1 MIGGLFS
8 KAFSWLGAQLFI
20 GLLWLLHFLPLP
32 LLAALGRGLGGLL
45 WVLARSR
52 RRIALRNLE
61 LCFPELDGARR
72 EALARE
78 HFAWLGRSFLERG
91 LLWFASPARLQRLMR
106 IKGNIKLAEETEQP
120 IMWLLPH
127 FVGLEWVGP
136 ALMLNQK
143 RPGVDVYQRQS
154 NAVLDA
160 RMLAGR
166 ARFGQTAF
174 VDRHDGIR
182 PVLRLIKQGYA
193 FLNAPDMDFG
203 EKDSAF
209 VPFFGVPACT
219 LLAPAR
225 MARSV
230 NMRVQPLVVTM
241 LPGGQGYEVEAC
253 EALDGY
259 PSDDPLADARLLN
272 AWLEARI
279 RQHPAQYL
287 WVHKRFKTRPAGE
300 ASLYQCRGR

>member
-1 MIGGLFS
+1 MSARL
-8 KAFSWLGAQLFI
+8 LI
-20 GLLWLLHFLPLP
+20 GLLWLLHFLPLG
-32 LLAALGRGLGGLL
+32 LLAALGRGLGRLL
-45 WVLARSR
+45 WWLAASR
-52 RRIALRNLE
+52 RRIALKNLE
-61 LCFPELDGARR
+61 LCFPELAAAER

-78 HFAWLGRSFLERG
+78 HFAMVGRSLLERG
-91 LLWFASPARLQRLMR
+91 LLWFASPERLQRLIR
-106 IKGNIKLAEETEQP
+106 IKGNIRLAEQTP
-120 IMWLLPH
+120 GAMMWLLPH

-143 RPGVDVYQRQS
+143 RPGVDVYQPQS

-160 RMLAGR
+160 RILAGR
-166 ARFGQTAF
+166 SRFGTTAF

-193 FLNAPDMDFG
+193 FLNAPDLDHG

-225 MARSV
+225 MAASQGMV
-230 NMRVQPLVVTM
+230 VQPLVVTM

-253 EALDGY
+253 EPIPGY
-259 PSDDPLADARLLN
+259 PSEDPLADAHTVN
-272 AWLEARI
+272 AWLEARV
-279 RQHPAQYL
+279 RRHPAQYF

-300 ASLYQCRGR
+300 PPVY

>member
-1 MIGGLFS
+1 MSARL
-8 KAFSWLGAQLFI
+8 LI
-20 GLLWLLHFLPLP
+20 GLLWLLHFLPLG
-32 LLAALGRGLGGLL
+32 LLAALGRGLGRLL
-45 WVLARSR
+45 WWLAGSR
-52 RRIALRNLE
+52 RRIALKNLE
-61 LCFPELDGARR
+61 LCFPELAAAER

-78 HFAWLGRSFLERG
+78 HFAMVGRSLLERG
-91 LLWFASPARLQRLMR
+91 LLWFASPERLQRLIR
-106 IKGNIKLAEETEQP
+106 IKGNIRLAEQTP
-120 IMWLLPH
+120 GAMMWLLPH

-143 RPGVDVYQRQS
+143 RPGVDVYQPQS

-160 RMLAGR
+160 RILAGR
-166 ARFGQTAF
+166 SRFGTTAF

-193 FLNAPDMDFG
+193 FLNAPDLDHG

-225 MARSV
+225 MAASQGMV
-230 NMRVQPLVVTM
+230 VQPLVVTM

-253 EALDGY
+253 EPIPGY
-259 PSDDPLADARLLN
+259 PSEDPLADAHTVN
-272 AWLEARI
+272 AWLEARV
-279 RQHPAQYL
+279 RRHPAQYF

-300 ASLYQCRGR
+300 PPVY

>member
-1 MIGGLFS
+1 MSARL
-8 KAFSWLGAQLFI
+8 LI
-20 GLLWLLHFLPLP
+20 GLLWLLHFLPLG
-32 LLAALGRGLGGLL
+32 LLAALGRGLGRLL
-45 WVLARSR
+45 WWLAGSR
-52 RRIALRNLE
+52 RRIALKNLE
-61 LCFPELDGARR
+61 LCFPELPAAER

-78 HFAWLGRSFLERG
+78 HFAMVGRSLLERG
-91 LLWFASPARLQRLMR
+91 LLWFASPERLQRLIR
-106 IKGNIKLAEETEQP
+106 IKGNIRLAEQTP
-120 IMWLLPH
+120 GAMMWLLPH

-143 RPGVDVYQRQS
+143 RPGVDVYQPQS

-160 RMLAGR
+160 RILAGR
-166 ARFGQTAF
+166 SRFGTTAF

-193 FLNAPDMDFG
+193 FLNAPDLDHG

-225 MARSV
+225 MAASQGMV
-230 NMRVQPLVVTM
+230 VQPLVVTM

-253 EALDGY
+253 EPIPGY
-259 PSDDPLADARLLN
+259 PSEDPLADAHTVN
-272 AWLEARI
+272 AWLEARV
-279 RQHPAQYL
+279 RRHPAQYF

-300 ASLYQCRGR
+300 PPVY